1 MVIHTEDIRRVAAH
15 TAEELPVDQIRQ
27 EGLMEI
33 PLKEVLVIPDR
44 HLQCQEP
51 PAIVPEEVRGPG
63 VQLVIEV
70 QGQEAPVAI
79 EVQDLE
85 VPEVHLAIEVQG
97 VLQDLL
103 AA

>member
-15 TAEELPVDQIRQ
+15 TAEGLPVDQIQQ

-51 PAIVPEEVRGPG
+51 PAIVPEEVRG
-63 VQLVIEV
+63 LEA
-70 QGQEAPVAI
+70 QGAI

-97 VLQDLL
+97 DLQDLL